1 MTFIDS
7 SFFIAVANDK
17 DQWHAKAREI
27 AKTLPEEK
35 IVTELILAE
44 SVTSIG
50 ALSGGKAGI
59 KVYNYITEACE
70 VVFVDWKLLDRAAET
85 YLKYDG
91 ALSLTDAVSIEVMS
105 EKGIKEIVSFDS
117 DFDKVKGIVRIG
129 E

>member
-1 MTFIDS
+1 
-7 SFFIAVANDK
+7 IAVANDK
-17 DQWHAKAREI
+17 DRWHAKAKEV
-27 AKTLPEEK
+27 AKTLLEEK

-59 KVYNYITEACE
+59 KVYNYIIEACE
-70 VVFVDWKLLDRAAET
+70 VAFVDRKLFDRAAET

-91 ALSLTDAVSIEVMS
+91 TLSLTDAVSIEVMS

-117 DFDKVKGIVRIG
+117 DFDKVRGIVRIG
-129 E
+129 K

>member
-1 MTFIDS
+1 MIFVDS

-17 DQWHAKAREI
+17 DQWHAKAKEV

-44 SVTSIG
+44 SVTSVG

-59 KVYNYITEACE
+59 KVYNYIIEACE
-70 VVFVDWKLLDRAAET
+70 VAFVDRKLFDRAAEI

-129 E
+129 K